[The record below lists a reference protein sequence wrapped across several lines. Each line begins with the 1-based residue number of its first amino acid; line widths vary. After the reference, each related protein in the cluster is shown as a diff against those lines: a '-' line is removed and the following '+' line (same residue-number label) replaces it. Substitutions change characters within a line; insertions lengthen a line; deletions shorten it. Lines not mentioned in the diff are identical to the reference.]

1 MEKSNNNFLGIF
13 VLAAG
18 SLAISLASRMGKK

>member
-1 MEKSNNNFLGIF
+1 MEKSNNNLLGIMGC
-13 VLAAG
+13 AAG